1 MNNTPITIIGNL
13 GGDPEMRFTPTGQ
26 AVTAFTVAVAQRK
39 YNRDA
44 KEWRDTGTTW
54 YRVIS
59 WGYLA
64 EHCAESLTR
73 GMRVI
78 VTGNLAARQWENK
91 EGEKRETWEIT
102 ADGIGPDL
110 TFATARITRAT
121 REDAPHPADD
131 PAHAQP
137 AEPAS
142 EPGEPAPAPDA
153 TEPASGPQEP
163 AESGPRHAA
172 AKTRRS

>member
-1 MNNTPITIIGNL
+1 MNGTPITIIGNL
-13 GGDPEMRFTPTGQ
+13 GGDPEMRYTPTGQ
-26 AVTAFTVAVAQRK
+26 AVTAFTVAVPQRK
-39 YNRDA
+39 YNRDSR
-44 KEWRDTGTTW
+44 EWRDVETTW

-59 WGYLA
+59 WNYLA

-142 EPGEPAPAPDA
+142 EPGEPAS
-153 TEPASGPQEP
+153 TPQEP
-163 AESGPRHAA
+163 ASEPAPQDSAGGPRHAA
-172 AKTRRS
+172 GKSRR